1 MEDDDAPPGVPE
13 WVVTYG
19 DMMSLLLTFFIMLV
33 SMSQLKD
40 EGRVRMTLN
49 ALKESFGPDEIF
61 DSGTPGPSQAKPSAK
76 GELYSAGTRSQ
87 STTERG
93 SKDAP
98 GHGGPNN
105 PVDRIRE
112 GKQITIGG
120 PAMFARFS
128 ADVGPELKSVL
139 DTLVN
144 VAHNST
150 KLLAIRG
157 HASPEPLPPGAAY
170 EDHHALAFGRAE
182 KVAAYLVSQ
191 GVDSRRLV
199 TSSAGASEPRIRT
212 RDLEKQRLNDRV
224 DVFLVDA
231 YTTTTQSR

>member
-1 MEDDDAPPGVPE
+1 MEEEDDGPPGVPE

-33 SMSQLKD
+33 SMSQLKS

-49 ALKESFGPDEIF
+49 AMQERFGPDELF
-61 DSGTPGPSQAKPSAK
+61 NSGVPGRAQARPSAK
-76 GELYSAGTRSQ
+76 GEIYSSGSRSE
-87 STTERG
+87 STTKKGGRD
-93 SKDAP
+93 SP
-98 GHGGPNN
+98 GVGGKNT

-128 ADVGPELKSVL
+128 ADVGPELKTVL
-139 DTLVN
+139 DKLVN
-144 VAHNST
+144 VAQNNS
-150 KLLAIRG
+150 KIVAIRG
-157 HASPEPLPPGAAY
+157 HASPEPLPPGTQN
-170 EDHHALAFGRAE
+170 EDHHALAFARAE
-182 KVAAYLVSQ
+182 SVAKYIVSE
-191 GVDSRRLV
+191 GVDPARIV

-212 RDLEKQRLNDRV
+212 RDPEKQRLNDRV

-231 YTTTTQSR
+231 YTTTTQ